1 MIRNADEIRQFLST
15 PRESGKEPSH
25 KKFYHAPSRMASYV
39 AVTGDRWIC
48 LTVSNV
54 TADQADKIESCL
66 KMNKNARWSLPP
78 FQDIVE
84 DVLGESVNP
93 EHPKGSYI
101 AKWWTGPP

>member
-1 MIRNADEIRQFLST
+1 
-15 PRESGKEPSH
+15 
-25 KKFYHAPSRMASYV
+25 
-39 AVTGDRWIC
+39 
-48 LTVSNV
+48 
-54 TADQADKIESCL
+54 
-66 KMNKNARWSLPP
+66 MNKNARWSLPP